1 MRPAPR
7 ALIVFALAG
16 CAHRGPVGPVSA
28 TILAINDFHGYL
40 QAPSDGVHTP
50 DGEVQAGG
58 AAVLA
63 AHLGAVRAAQANT
76 VIVAAGDLIGASP
89 LMSALFHDEPT
100 IEAMNLIGL
109 DILGVGNHEFDEGL
123 AEVLRMKQGGC
134 HPVDGCQGSQP
145 FEGARFE
152 FLAAN
157 VRRAREKETIFPP
170 YSIRDMGGVPV
181 AFLGLTLEDT
191 PGVTPPT
198 VGDLA
203 FADEADTVNALVPE
217 LLAKG
222 VRAIVVVLHE
232 GGLPK
237 GSYDQCE
244 GLSGPLL
251 PIVERLHPEVD
262 VVVTGHTHQAYNCR
276 IAGKVVT
283 SAGCYGRLYTRID
296 LSLDPQ
302 THQVLSAEAHNHIVT
317 QDLKAVPPVEAL
329 VDHYQTLAAPIA
341 NRVVGRI
348 KAEIDKRPNL
358 AGESALGNLIADAQL
373 EATAAPEKGGAVI
386 AFMNSGG
393 IRTGLDFA
401 KSGEESED
409 GLVTYGELFAV
420 QPFGNTVVTVTLTGE
435 QLLQFLEGQWEGGAA
450 PRFSQVS
457 HTLRYGWD
465 PAAPDGQHVDVASVQ
480 IAGQPL
486 DKKAKYRIAVN
497 SFMAQRGV
505 LAAGEDLRNGPPDI
519 EAFEAYLKRHSPLS
533 PPALERIQRR

>member
-7 ALIVFALAG
+7 ALIVLALAG
-16 CAHRGPVGPVSA
+16 CAHRGPAGPVSA

-40 QAPSDGVHTP
+40 QAPSDGVQTGQ
-50 DGEVQAGG
+50 GEVPAGG
-58 AAVLA
+58 AAILA
-63 AHLGAVRAAQANT
+63 AHLARVRADHPNS
-76 VIVAAGDLIGASP
+76 VVVAAGDLIGASP

-100 IEAMNLIGL
+100 IEAMDLIGL

-123 AEVLRMKQGGC
+123 NELLRMKQGGC
-134 HPVDGCQGSQP
+134 HPVDGCRGSQP
-145 FEGARFE
+145 FQGARFE

-157 VRRAREKETIFPP
+157 VRRAGEQATIFPP
-170 YSIRDMGGVPV
+170 YTIRTLGGVPV
-181 AFLGLTLEDT
+181 AFIGLTLEDT

-198 VGDLA
+198 VADLS
-203 FADEADTVNALVPE
+203 FADEADSVNALVPE
-217 LLAKG
+217 LLAKE

-237 GSYDQCE
+237 GKYDQCE
-244 GLSGPLL
+244 GMSGPLL
-251 PIVERLHPEVD
+251 PILERLHPEVD

-276 IAGKVVT
+276 IGGRVVT
-283 SAGCYGRLYTRID
+283 SAGCYGRLYTQID
-296 LSLDPQ
+296 LRLDPA
-302 THQVLSAEAHNHIVT
+302 THQVLSAEAHNRIVT
-317 QDLKAVPPVEAL
+317 QDLPGAAPVAAL
-329 VDHYQTLAAPIA
+329 VSRYQALAAPIA
-341 NRVVGRI
+341 NRVVGHI
-348 KAEIDKRPNL
+348 KAEIDKRPNE

-373 EATAAPEKGGAVI
+373 EATAAPEKGGAVL

-393 IRTGLDFA
+393 IRTGLDYA
-401 KSGEESED
+401 KSGEEAED

-420 QPFGNTVVTVTLTGE
+420 QPFGNTVVTLTLTGE
-435 QLLQFLEGQWEGGAA
+435 QLLQFLENQWEGGAA

-457 HTLRYGWD
+457 HTLRYRWD
-465 PAAPDGQHVDVASVQ
+465 PAAPQGQHVDPASVR
-480 IAGQPL
+480 IAGEPL

-519 EAFEAYLKRHSPLS
+519 EAFEAYLKRHSPLA